1 MTGTI
6 VSGVAAVATLAVFA
20 HFSAVDAGS
29 FKRSRAKAAQAG
41 KFKAARRSV
50 QRRHRTA
57 RNLSS
62 GRRTQAYP
70 NVRSRR
76 VMFSGGCV
84 SRTGERRIGVIAPLP
99 SSVLPPARATR
110 SPG

>member
-1 MTGTI
+1 MTRPI
-6 VSGVAAVATLAVFA
+6 DSGVAAVATLVVFA

-62 GRRTQAYP
+62 GRRTQASPSQAAVNQALAIY
-70 NVRSRR
+70 VRK
-76 VMFSGGCV
+76 CLDN
-84 SRTGERRIGVIAPLP
+84 ILP
-99 SSVLPPARATR
+99 ECPK
-110 SPG
+110 

>member
-1 MTGTI
+1 MTGTT
-6 VSGVAAVATLAVFA
+6 VSGVAVVATLAVFA
-20 HFSAVDAGS
+20 HFSAVDAGF

-70 NVRSRR
+70 SQAAVNQALAIYVRK
-76 VMFSGGCV
+76 CLDN
-84 SRTGERRIGVIAPLP
+84 ILP
-99 SSVLPPARATR
+99 ECPK
-110 SPG
+110 

>member
-6 VSGVAAVATLAVFA
+6 VSGVAAVATLAMFA

-41 KFKAARRSV
+41 KFKAAARRSV

-70 NVRSRR
+70 SQAAVNQALAIYVRK
-76 VMFSGGCV
+76 CLDN
-84 SRTGERRIGVIAPLP
+84 ILP
-99 SSVLPPARATR
+99 ECPK
-110 SPG
+110 